1 MKSAVVVILALCG
14 LVLGLSNVN
23 AAGPATRPAAAAP
36 ATQPDPTSE
45 RLTFLTLRLSSAE
58 ESIKAINTALR
69 IAGYKVAVAA
79 DKAEA
84 ADKGNEL
91 MDRKGGAPVP
101 WDQFYGKTARSFIAP
116 LPPGIYGVKVKGSTD
131 NITYPWNDPI
141 RRPKQFDYLY
151 RANSEQA
158 AKAKQQVEAMGRKID
173 ALLARR
179 RQLEAEQVELWGTIA
194 LESVSNREIAT
205 RPLYRFQLKCDGGAK
220 SADAARVEIIRAG
233 VLFLRQVDR
242 AAAQAAD
249 AITTDPQAAL
259 SAVRQNIQ
267 SADVA
272 LRESILKPTDAAA
285 LSPAETQQLKDLM
298 AIAKR
303 MQLLCKNV
311 TEGYALAL
319 ESDTANDELR
329 KQAMR
334 AQLQE
339 ALIGIADGAGELD
352 QAIAS
357 LAAAWKIHPEIG
369 VDSPDKL
376 PAAAAITTPKTSPS
390 SPPASAGASVATA
403 ASAITVRCPA
413 KVKVLTLER
422 GAPRLYDS
430 NPMRRIENFDASLS
444 GWQFI
449 SIPQRV
455 VIPYTVHVNKACTI
469 YAFGKQGDHDQIFG
483 KERDKWEPAGGAIE
497 GKMISF
503 AVRRRVSA
511 GEDLSLGGFEIQIAA
526 ETIALDD
533 DSKSAAPTDT
543 RRSASDAPS
552 SRAGVAAAEP
562 ARLFDGRS
570 LAGWEGDLKC
580 WSVADGAIRGVSN
593 GKNETDLFSRA
604 AYRNFIFEADV
615 KFLSG
620 NTGICFRAQP
630 TREFALA
637 SGYEADLFIP
647 NAIGK
652 LAFNEEVISRPD
664 PAVQT
669 GAYLPREWNR
679 YTIQADGDHI
689 RLLINGLVMTDVTH
703 DGVATGRLALQLHGP
718 TEVFF
723 RNLTIREMP

>member
-1 MKSAVVVILALCG
+1 MKSAMVVGLTFCA
-14 LVLGLSNVN
+14 LVLGLPCTVN
-23 AAGPATRPAAAAP
+23 AAGPVTRPAAAP
-36 ATQPDPTSE
+36 ATQGDPASE

-58 ESIKAINTALR
+58 ESIKAINAALR
-69 IAGYKVAVAA
+69 VAGYKVAVAA

-116 LPPGIYGVKVKGSTD
+116 LPPGIYVVKTKGSSE
-131 NITYPWNDPI
+131 NVTYPWNDPI

-158 AKAKQQVEAMGRKID
+158 AKAKEQVAAMGRKID

-179 RQLEAEQVELWGTIA
+179 RQLEAEQVSIWGTIA
-194 LESVSNREIAT
+194 LESVSNREIGT
-205 RPLYRFQLKCDGGAK
+205 RPLYRFQLRSDGAK
-220 SADAARVEIIRAG
+220 PSDAARVEITRGAI
-233 VLFLRQVDR
+233 LFLRLVDR

-249 AITTDPQAAL
+249 AISTDPQAAL
-259 SAVRQNIQ
+259 GAVRQNIQ
-267 SADVA
+267 SAEAA

-285 LSPAETQQLKDLM
+285 LNPAETQQLKDLL

-319 ESDTANDELR
+319 ESDIANDELR

-352 QAIAS
+352 EAVTK
-357 LAAAWKIHPEIG
+357 LAAAWNIHPEVG

-376 PAAAAITTPKTSPS
+376 PAAAAIAAPRTSPS
-390 SPPASAGASVATA
+390 SPAAGGEASVATA
-403 ASAITVRCPA
+403 ATAITVRCPA

-430 NPMRRIENFDASLS
+430 NPMRRIENFDAALA

-483 KERDKWEPAGGAIE
+483 KEHDKWKPAGGAIE
-497 GKMISF
+497 GKMVTF

-511 GEDLSLGGFEIQIAA
+511 GEDLSFGGFEIQIAA
-526 ETIALDD
+526 ESIAIDD
-533 DSKSAAPTDT
+533 GKSPASDT
-543 RRSASDAPS
+543 SRSASDLASVPGES
-552 SRAGVAAAEP
+552 
-562 ARLFDGRS
+562 ARLFDGHS
-570 LAGWEGDLKC
+570 LAGWEGDPKC
-580 WSVADGAIRGVSN
+580 WSVADGAIRGVST

-604 AYRNFIFEADV
+604 AYRNFVFEADV
-615 KFLSG
+615 KFISG
-620 NTGICFRAQP
+620 NTGILFRAQP
-630 TREFALA
+630 AREFALA
-637 SGYEADLFIP
+637 SGYEADFFIP

-652 LAFNEEVISRPD
+652 LAFNEQVVSRPD
-664 PAVQT
+664 AAVQT
-669 GAYLPREWNR
+669 DAYMPREWNR

-689 RLLINGLVMTDVTH
+689 RLLINGHVMTDVTH
-703 DGVATGRLALQLHGP
+703 DGAATGRLALQLHGP

>member
-1 MKSAVVVILALCG
+1 MKSAVVVVVVLTFCALILG
-14 LVLGLSNVN
+14 VRNVN
-23 AAGPATRPAAAAP
+23 AAGPATRPALS

-69 IAGYKVAVAA
+69 VAGYKVAVAA

-116 LPPGIYGVKVKGSTD
+116 LPPGIYAVKVKGSTD

-158 AKAKQQVEAMGRKID
+158 AKAKEQVAALGRKVD

-179 RQLEAEQVELWGTIA
+179 RQLEGEQVSLWGTIA

-205 RPLYRFQLKCDGGAK
+205 RPLYRFQLKSDG
-220 SADAARVEIIRAG
+220 SEPSDAAHVEITRAA
-233 VLFLRQVDR
+233 VLFLLLADR

-259 SAVRQNIQ
+259 VSFRQNIQ
-267 SADVA
+267 SAEAA

-285 LSPAETQQLKDLM
+285 LNPAETQQLKDLM

-319 ESDTANDELR
+319 ESDAANDELR

-352 QAIAS
+352 EALNK
-357 LAAAWKIHPEIG
+357 LATAWNIHPEIG

-376 PAAAAITTPKTSPS
+376 PAAAAVVTPKTSPS
-390 SPPASAGASVATA
+390 SPSTA
-403 ASAITVRCPA
+403 APVADIPA
-413 KVKVLTLER
+413 
-422 GAPRLYDS
+422 P
-430 NPMRRIENFDASLS
+430 PS
-444 GWQFI
+444 GFT
-449 SIPQRV
+449 SI
-455 VIPYTVHVNKACTI
+455 
-469 YAFGKQGDHDQIFG
+469 
-483 KERDKWEPAGGAIE
+483 
-497 GKMISF
+497 
-503 AVRRRVSA
+503 
-511 GEDLSLGGFEIQIAA
+511 
-526 ETIALDD
+526 
-533 DSKSAAPTDT
+533 
-543 RRSASDAPS
+543 
-552 SRAGVAAAEP
+552 
-562 ARLFDGRS
+562 FDGKS
-570 LAGWEGDLKC
+570 LAGWKGDSHC
-580 WSVADGAIRGVSN
+580 WSVDDGCIHGKYS
-593 GKNETDLFSRA
+593 GKNESSLFSTDS
-604 AYRNFIFEADV
+604 YRNFVLEARV
-615 KFLSG
+615 KFASG
-620 NTGICFRAQP
+620 NSGIYFRA
-630 TREFALA
+630 RSKENFALDT
-637 SGYEADLFIP
+637 GYEADLYIP

-652 LAFNEEVISRPD
+652 LAFNEQVVNRPD
-664 PAVQT
+664 PDLQKKIYKPNA
-669 GAYLPREWNR
+669 WNL
-679 YTIQADGDHI
+679 YAIEADNERI
-689 RLLINGLVMTDVTH
+689 RIWINGALMTDTTYSGAAAGH
-703 DGVATGRLALQLHGP
+703 IGLQLHGP
-718 TEVFF
+718 GPTEVYFKDL
-723 RNLTIREMP
+723 RIRPLP